1 MSNAV
6 FPNTFIIG
14 IQKAGTTTLDDWL
27 AQHPQI
33 YCYESLKDV
42 HLFARFKSDAEMH
55 QRLKKEPAA
64 YKNQPV
70 VLQSAVNYIFYPSML
85 QKLAEYAPK
94 AKLIVILRNPAD
106 RAISSYSYFKKMLRE
121 TRPMQQA
128 LVYKPVINTA
138 FEFSKDNSD
147 FTYIEHGF
155 YAKQIKNCLS
165 HFSREQLLV
174 LDYDD
179 LAKNASSMLQ
189 KLFSFLEIDATFKPD
204 LTPKNVTGSV
214 KSQLMQET
222 IIRKQSKFRK
232 WVVDHLIDPVFPVG
246 KRKMLKRKLF
256 ELNTGK
262 KKAAQPAQEEESKET
277 VQQIKQQLKPLF
289 IEDAK
294 ELDALLGTNFS
305 AKWFATEK
313 TNAV

>member
-6 FPNTFIIG
+6 FPNTFVIG

-42 HLFARFKSDAEMH
+42 HLFARFKITEEMY
-55 QRLKKEPAA
+55 QRLKKEPVH
-64 YKNQPV
+64 YKDQPV
-70 VLQSAVNYIFYPSML
+70 VLQSAVNYIFYPQML
-85 QKLAEYAPK
+85 QKIAEYAPQ
-94 AKLIVILRNPAD
+94 AKLIVILRNPVD

-121 TRPMQQA
+121 TRPMQEA
-128 LVYKPVINTA
+128 LIYKPATDSA
-138 FEFSKDNSD
+138 FEFSNDNSD

-155 YAKQIKNCLS
+155 YAKQIKTCLAY
-165 HFSREQLLV
+165 FSKEQLLV

-179 LAKNASSMLQ
+179 LAKNTASLLKDM
-189 KLFSFLEIDATFKPD
+189 FSFLEIDNSFQPD

-222 IIRKQSKFRK
+222 IIKKQSSFRK
-232 WVVDHLIDPVFPVG
+232 WVVDNLIDPIFPVG

-262 KKAAQPAQEEESKET
+262 KKAAQPAQEQESKEM
-277 VQQIKQQLKPLF
+277 VEQIKQQLKPLF
-289 IEDAK
+289 VEDAK

-305 AKWFATEK
+305 AKWFAK
-313 TNAV
+313 

>member
-42 HLFARFKSDAEMH
+42 HLFARFKITEEIY
-55 QRLKKEPAA
+55 QRLKKEPAQ

-70 VLQSAVNYIFYPSML
+70 VLQSAVNYIFYPQML
-85 QKLAEYAPK
+85 QKIAEFAPQ
-94 AKLIVILRNPAD
+94 AKLIVILRNPVD
-106 RAISSYSYFKKMLRE
+106 RAISSYGYFKKMLRE

-128 LVYKPVINTA
+128 LVYTPVTDTD

-155 YAKQIKNCLS
+155 YANQIKNCLTY
-165 HFSREQLLV
+165 FSRQQLLV

-179 LAKNASSMLQ
+179 LAKNASSLLQ

-222 IIRKQSKFRK
+222 IIKKQSKFRK
-232 WVVDHLIDPVFPVG
+232 WVVDHLIDPIFPVG

-262 KKAAQPAQEEESKET
+262 KKATQPTQEEERKET
-277 VQQIKQQLKPLF
+277 VQQIKQQLKPLY

-305 AKWFATEK
+305 AKWFGAGK
-313 TNAV
+313 RI